1 MIQFYFLSVALNIA
15 CGLALI
21 LPNRPHPRQ
30 LLRHFDV
37 VLSDAGVR
45 VSLGSLGIVTGALT
59 IISPIQ
65 GDVPFVGDLIPA
77 LSSALAGLVLLLELR
92 SERRDDP
99 RNLAGGG
106 VRAEGEASESQALP
120 MSNERLRSL
129 LVGSGR
135 VIGFIAILAGIVHFF
150 FPLELFL

>member
-30 LLRHFDV
+30 LMRHFDV

-45 VSLGSLGIVTGALT
+45 ISLGSLGIVVGALT
-59 IISPIQ
+59 LISPIQ

-77 LSSALAGLVLLLELR
+77 LSSALAGLVLLLEIR
-92 SERRDDP
+92 SERKEEPTRKGEIADD
-99 RNLAGGG
+99 AGQGPDS
-106 VRAEGEASESQALP
+106 AQALP
-120 MSNERLRSL
+120 ISDERLRKL
-129 LVGSGR
+129 LVESGR
-135 VIGFIAILAGIVHFF
+135 IIGFIAILAGIVHFL

>member
-37 VLSDAGVR
+37 VLSDSGVR
-45 VSLGSLGIVTGALT
+45 ISLGSLGIVVGALT
-59 IISPIQ
+59 LISPIQ

-77 LSSALAGLVLLLELR
+77 LSSALAGLVLLLEIR
-92 SERRDDP
+92 SERKEEPTRQ
-99 RNLAGGG
+99 
-106 VRAEGEASESQALP
+106 GETADGSGQGQGSAQALP
-120 MSNERLRSL
+120 LSDERLRRL
-129 LVGSGR
+129 LVESGR
-135 VIGFIAILAGIVHFF
+135 IIGFIAILAGIVHFL